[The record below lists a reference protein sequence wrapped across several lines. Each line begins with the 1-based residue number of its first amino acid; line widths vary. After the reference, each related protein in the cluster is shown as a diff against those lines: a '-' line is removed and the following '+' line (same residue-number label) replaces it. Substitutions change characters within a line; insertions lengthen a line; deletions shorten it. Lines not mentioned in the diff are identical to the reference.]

1 MERLIL
7 ADESLAEIGFLDF
20 DIDLELGD
28 SNDFVIYIPYPEW
41 DGKLQPGM
49 YVYIPGTEYGGVIRA
64 ISGNTKE
71 DQIQITGT
79 TWRGMLAQRF
89 ICPPAGSDYFTV
101 SGELNTCIRTVV
113 GSSFGDLFT
122 VKTDRVIRILSD
134 YRFER
139 YCSVLDGLTKMLQEN
154 GYKLVITYKQTQE
167 GGYVLLYAE
176 TVRDLSDKVQ
186 ISQDYQLDFI
196 SRKDYGFVNHLI
208 CLGSGQLKDRTV
220 VHLYANEDREI
231 SQTQTFTGEKEIQ
244 AVYDYPNAEDAATL
258 VRDGTKKLTE
268 LISTDEME
276 VSIGEGA
283 DIDVDIG
290 DVVGGHD
297 YITGIDVK
305 VTVTK
310 KVLKVTGGVSSV
322 EYGLE
327 EIK

>member
-1 MERLIL
+1 MERLIF
-7 ADESLAEIGFLDF
+7 ADEKLAEIGFLDF
-20 DIDLELGD
+20 DIDLELGEK
-28 SNDFVIYIPYPEW
+28 NDFVLYIPYPEW
-41 DGKLQPGM
+41 DGTLQPGM
-49 YVYIPGTEYGGVIRA
+49 YVYVPKTEYGGVIRA
-64 ISGNTKE
+64 INGNTKE
-71 DQIQITGT
+71 DMIQISGT
-79 TWRGMLAQRF
+79 AWRGMLAQRF
-89 ICPPAGSDYFTV
+89 ICPPADSDYFIV
-101 SGELNTCIRTVV
+101 SGDLNACMRTVI
-113 GSSFGDLFT
+113 GSSFGELFKVT
-122 VKTDRVIRILSD
+122 DDRVIKIVTD

-139 YCSVLDGLTKMLQEN
+139 YCSVLDGLTKLLREN
-154 GYKLVITYKQTQE
+154 GYKLVISYRQTQE
-167 GGYVLLYAE
+167 GGYVLLSAE
-176 TVRDLSDKVQ
+176 TIRDLSNKVQ

-231 SQTQTFTGEKEIQ
+231 SQTQTFTAEKEIQ
-244 AVYDYPNAEDAATL
+244 AVYDYPNAEDAAAL

-276 VSIGEGA
+276 VSIEEGS

-290 DVVGGHD
+290 DVVGGRD
-297 YITGIDVK
+297 YITGVDVK

-310 KVLKVTGGVSSV
+310 KVLKITGGVSSI